1 MKYLPEALR
10 TYWLALL
17 FAAGNLV
24 LLTSLYDRLPDPL
37 PVLWNSD
44 GEVIARLARPVGAM
58 LLPVA
63 QILLTLFLVAA
74 PAIDPGALKTP
85 ETPRFFYPTAVAAVS
100 LFLLFATS
108 MLLAAALGAQIS
120 LPHALLEGLGVLTIL
135 VGNHLGKLPK
145 NHAVGIRTPWTLSSE
160 YVWERTHRF
169 AAPLFVTTG
178 FGLLLHGLL
187 QPERLSGAFV
197 GTIVVVTLL
206 APYCYSYVTWRRTL
220 GPNAS

>member
-17 FAAGNLV
+17 FVAANLA
-24 LLTSLYDRLPDPL
+24 LLAIVYNRLPDPL

-44 GEVIARLARPVGAM
+44 GEVIARFARPAGAM
-58 LLPVA
+58 LLPLA
-63 QILLTLFLVAA
+63 QILLTWFLVAA
-74 PAIDPGALKTP
+74 PVIDPGALRTP
-85 ETPRFFYPTAVAAVS
+85 EVPRFYPTVVAVIS
-100 LFLLFATS
+100 LFLLFATT
-108 MLLAAALGAQIS
+108 MLFAAALGAQVS

-145 NHAVGIRTPWTLSSE
+145 NYVVGIRTPWTLSSE

-187 QPERLSGAFV
+187 QPEHLSGAFV
-197 GTIVVVTLL
+197 GTIIVVTLL
-206 APYCYSYVTWRRTL
+206 APYFHSYVTWKRTL
-220 GPNAS
+220 GQPAT